1 MRAKWPLVA
10 VLLAAAWTHVL
21 AEPADVGG
29 YYIHSNWDGISFDGP
44 GRDIGFAENP
54 ITGLCRI
61 IEDTADYT
69 DYGFDDGRVPD
80 LYPPGGSADA
90 LIRVTKNEPR
100 LGIYMYD
107 SYRGWSGADG
117 QGVLSLRIA
126 GYNVPGWEDFR
137 NVSQGATV
145 VFGSVIT
152 SGRTVQ
158 TDTAVTV
165 KNILFDSANSY
176 TIAGDGSVDLESD
189 IALSTIIV
197 TRGAHQFEAVGNLAS
212 DTNVNVTGGSTLA
225 FNNALNLGGRTLT
238 INGTDSGEVKINDVT
253 TGGGTVVVTGG
264 VLAGVGTIG
273 GDLTNSGGAVSPG
286 NSAGE
291 LAVTGNLA
299 LNSGKLSVEVGG
311 LGAGESDKLVV
322 TGTADL
328 GGELEVSLIDGFVPE
343 MFDEIT
349 ILTAGTVTDTFDS
362 TSGLTGLGGK
372 AGLYFAVD
380 YDYDANDV
388 TLTASAQTGDATLD
402 AVVDITDLG
411 ALAANWK
418 ATGAKWS
425 QGDFT
430 GEGSVDITDLGALA
444 ANWQFGVPITA
455 IPEPAT
461 LVLLAIGG
469 LALIRRRR

>member
-1 MRAKWPLVA
+1 
-10 VLLAAAWTHVL
+10 
-21 AEPADVGG
+21 G
-29 YYIHSNWDGISFDGP
+29 
-44 GRDIGFAENP
+44 
-54 ITGLCRI
+54 
-61 IEDTADYT
+61 
-69 DYGFDDGRVPD
+69 
-80 LYPPGGSADA
+80 
-90 LIRVTKNEPR
+90 
-100 LGIYMYD
+100 
-107 SYRGWSGADG
+107 
-117 QGVLSLRIA
+117 
-126 GYNVPGWEDFR
+126 
-137 NVSQGATV
+137 
-145 VFGSVIT
+145 
-152 SGRTVQ
+152 
-158 TDTAVTV
+158 
-165 KNILFDSANSY
+165 
-176 TIAGDGSVDLESD
+176 
-189 IALSTIIV
+189 
-197 TRGAHQFEAVGNLAS
+197 
-212 DTNVNVTGGSTLA
+212 
-225 FNNALNLGGRTLT
+225 
-238 INGTDSGEVKINDVT
+238 T